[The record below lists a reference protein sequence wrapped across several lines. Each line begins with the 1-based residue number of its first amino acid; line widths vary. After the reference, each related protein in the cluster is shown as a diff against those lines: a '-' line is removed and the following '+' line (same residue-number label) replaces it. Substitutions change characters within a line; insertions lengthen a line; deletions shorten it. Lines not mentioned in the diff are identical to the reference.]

1 MADKVK
7 IGIIGCGGICS
18 GYADRLVH
26 SEIVEIAACADI
38 IPEKAIQMAET
49 FGIPKSCTVRELL
62 EDPGI
67 EIVLN
72 LTTPDAHLEINTA
85 ALNAGKHVYT
95 EKPVALTLEETES
108 VFELAKGKG
117 LRVGCAPETIL
128 GRQIRTAKKAIE
140 DDVAGKITAGAISL
154 ATPMFRFELWY
165 PEPGH
170 LFQPGGGPLWDTG
183 VYYFTALVYL
193 LGNVKRVT
201 AFAHRSSDKRTVVSQ
216 PNCGKTIDV
225 TIDTHYSGAL
235 EFESGAIISLTATSD
250 AWHAHMPKF
259 ELYGEN
265 GTLVIPD
272 PISYEGNV
280 KFINK
285 EDVIDSLDDLVF
297 FERVMKLESPEMD
310 ELYRVIEPAGSTPA
324 SYGIGIET
332 MAEALREGNDYP
344 VNEKLGYHVL
354 EIMSSIDK
362 AAREGMV
369 VELKSKAL

>member
-1 MADKVK
+1 M
-7 IGIIGCGGICS
+7 IGCGGIS
-18 GYADRLVH
+18 NDYAAALKKSEVV
-26 SEIVEIAACADI
+26 EIVSCADMVS
-38 IPEKAIQMAET
+38 ERAVET
-49 FGIPKSCTVRELL
+49 AQKYGIPKSCPVEELL
-62 EDPGI
+62 ADPEI

-72 LTTPDAHLEINTA
+72 LTTPDAHYEINTA
-85 ALNAGKHVYT
+85 ALNAGKHIYT
-95 EKPVALTLEETES
+95 EKPVAITLEEVEEI
-108 VFELAKGKG
+108 FALAKEKG
-117 LRVGCAPETIL
+117 LRIGCAPETIL

-140 DDVAGKITAGAISL
+140 DGMAGKITAGSVSL

-201 AFAHRSSDKRTVVSQ
+201 AFSHRSSDKRTVVSQ

-265 GTLVIPD
+265 GTLVIQD
-272 PISYEGNV
+272 PISYEGDV
-280 KFINK
+280 KFINR
-285 EDVIDSLDDLVF
+285 EDIINSLGDLVF
-297 FERVMKLESPEMD
+297 FERVMKLESSEMN
-310 ELYRVIEPAGSTPA
+310 ELYRTIEPAGSKPTV
-324 SYGIGIET
+324 YGIGIET
-332 MAEALREGNDYP
+332 MAEALREGSDYP

-362 AAREGMV
+362 AAHEGMV
-369 VELKSKAL
+369 VELKSKAF